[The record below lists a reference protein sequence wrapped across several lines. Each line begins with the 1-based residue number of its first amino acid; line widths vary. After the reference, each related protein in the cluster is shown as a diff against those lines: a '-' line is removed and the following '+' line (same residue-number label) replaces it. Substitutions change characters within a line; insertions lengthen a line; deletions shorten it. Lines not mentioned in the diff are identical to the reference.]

1 MLKLFMSGLL
11 LALSSLSV
19 AEVLD
24 ENHDYIIGKIAE
36 YTQAFNRCHQ
46 IAESRELPSK
56 DIIAKLTDFTQRDIE
71 RLLMSKA
78 VLLRQACEKP
88 ELTELAYAILIT
100 ENEELQQQ
108 TREAISAIKVLA
120 FSGDIQ
126 KFQAIYQSVPA
137 EMRQTLEDVGYFDR
151 LFDDRKLL
159 DTIRKIKGS
168 TSLALIQSSCLTL

>member
-1 MLKLFMSGLL
+1 MLKLFMFGLL

-19 AEVLD
+19 AAALD
-24 ENHDYIIGKIAE
+24 GNHDYIIGKIAE
-36 YTQAFNRCHQ
+36 YTQAFNRCNQ
-46 IAESRELPSK
+46 IAENRELPSK

-78 VLLRQACEKP
+78 ALLRQECEKT

-108 TREAISAIKVLA
+108 TREAISAIKLIA

-137 EMRQTLEDVGYFDR
+137 EIRQTLEDIGYFDR
-151 LFDDRKLL
+151 PFDDRKLL
-159 DTIRKIKGS
+159 DTIRKIKES
-168 TSLALIQSSCLTL
+168 TSLTLIQL

>member
-19 AEVLD
+19 AEAPD
-24 ENHDYIIGKIAE
+24 DNHHYIMSKIAE
-36 YTQAFNRCHQ
+36 YTQAFDRCNQ

-56 DIIAKLTDFTQRDIE
+56 ETIAKLTDFTQHDIE

-78 VLLRQACEKP
+78 ALLRQECEKP

-120 FSGDIQ
+120 FSGDIR

-137 EMRQTLEDVGYFDR
+137 QIRQTLEDIGYFDR
-151 LFDDRKLL
+151 PFDDRKLL
-159 DTIRKIKGS
+159 GAIRKKP
-168 TSLALIQSSCLTL
+168 